1 MSKFFETAT
10 GEQIDAVMRM
20 QNETDQL
27 KRDKENLRKELEKAR
42 EWIDGNNLLSDFASA
57 TEMRKE
63 IVRLRKELHR
73 RIIGA
78 EIISDTL
85 RKELDEARAFIIADY
100 NRYHSYHPYARE
112 LLSRYPWLVEQ
123 KEENKVVPVRP
134 QPPKNRIVCSYCE
147 QEKCHCRSFFVG
159 VCGIAILFLLA
170 GFAGW
175 IVARYM

>member
-1 MSKFFETAT
+1 MSKFFENAT

-78 EIISDTL
+78 EIISESL
-85 RKELDEARAFIIADY
+85 QVGCLKKELDEARAFIIADY
-100 NRYHSYHPYARE
+100 NRYFPYHPYARE

-123 KEENKVVPVRP
+123 KEENEQREQRATWDVRK
-134 QPPKNRIVCSYCE
+134 PPEN
-147 QEKCHCRSFFVG
+147 
-159 VCGIAILFLLA
+159 
-170 GFAGW
+170 
-175 IVARYM
+175 